1 MCFFLLIVHSTLS
14 GYNTAIAVPGMLRFS
29 KVSLLLIVSFD
40 HAWVPSTPGPQS
52 STSRVSS
59 LMNCYQAM
67 NAWSFRRFFRIIQ
80 HVYLLTVLALRRIY
94 FKQNTPSV
102 PLQPAAVPPPFWKCG
117 VYMHPPTVVQPS
129 PTYLVHPPFGK
140 PEQQ

>member
-14 GYNTAIAVPGMLRFS
+14 VYNNAIAGYVEVLQ
-29 KVSLLLIVSFD
+29 SLFAFNSVSFD
-40 HAWVPSTPGPQS
+40 LAWVPSTPGPQS
-52 STSRVSS
+52 STSKVPSF
-59 LMNCYQAM
+59 MNCYQAM

>member
-1 MCFFLLIVHSTLS
+1 
-14 GYNTAIAVPGMLRFS
+14 
-29 KVSLLLIVSFD
+29 
-40 HAWVPSTPGPQS
+40 
-52 STSRVSS
+52 
-59 LMNCYQAM
+59 MNCYQAM

-117 VYMHPPTVVQPS
+117 VYMHPPPVAQPNLPS
-129 PTYLVHPPFGK
+129 PPPFWKAGTTVSVRPSRWQEGFK
-140 PEQQ
+140 IYH